1 VIARDEEK
9 VLAGDILAK
18 IPRQTFQ
25 SRDVTGGLPRVEEIF
40 EARKPKPRELAI
52 IAEVDGQVRISRP
65 GEETPEITKLLEQAG
80 VKRRRG
86 RRYIFIVTRKGEKPK
101 CYPVE
106 VGKHMLV
113 NDGDFVTHGTKLVDG
128 SVDPHEYLEVMGE
141 KRTQEYLLNEI
152 QEVYRLQGVSIN
164 DRHIEVIIKQMLRK
178 VTITDAG
185 DTSLLVDDDV
195 DRFIVAD
202 ENAKAI
208 QQGGRPAR
216 YKPRLLGIT
225 KASLSTESFISAASF
240 QETARV
246 LTQASISGKV
256 DVLAGLKENV
266 IMGHLIP
273 AGTGRDEYRALEYET
288 VGQPIPVP
296 VAPVEEEEED
306 DELPAAI

>member
-1 VIARDEEK
+1 
-9 VLAGDILAK
+9 
-18 IPRQTFQ
+18 
-25 SRDVTGGLPRVEEIF
+25 
-40 EARKPKPRELAI
+40 
-52 IAEVDGQVRISRP
+52 
-65 GEETPEITKLLEQAG
+65 
-80 VKRRRG
+80 
-86 RRYIFIVTRKGEKPK
+86 
-101 CYPVE
+101 VE
-106 VGKHMLV
+106 VGKHILV

-164 DRHIEVIIKQMLRK
+164 DKHIEVIIKQMLRK

-195 DRFIVAD
+195 DRFIVA
-202 ENAKAI
+202 EQNAKAI

-256 DVLAGLKENV
+256 DLLTGLKENV

-273 AGTGRDEYRALEYET
+273 AGSGREEYRILEYET

-306 DELPAAI
+306 EELPAAI